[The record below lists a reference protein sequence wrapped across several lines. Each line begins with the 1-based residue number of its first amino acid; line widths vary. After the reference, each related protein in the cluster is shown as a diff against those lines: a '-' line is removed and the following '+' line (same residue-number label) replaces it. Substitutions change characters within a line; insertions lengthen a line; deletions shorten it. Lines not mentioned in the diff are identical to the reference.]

1 MKYSIRQRVINQY
14 GLPVVKIEQVTGEL
28 GSKIPD
34 KNGNEIFEGDILVNG
49 DREEFEVLFVDGK
62 FMANP
67 YDYHNSWLPLI
78 EVADMLEIVGHV
90 EDITS
95 C

>member
-49 DREEFEVLFVDGK
+49 DQEKFEVLFFGGQ
-62 FMANP
+62 FMV
-67 YDYHNSWLPLI
+67 NSFSQGTLLPLI
-78 EVADMLEIVGHV
+78 EVADMSEIKGQ
-90 EDITS
+90 I
-95 C
+95 